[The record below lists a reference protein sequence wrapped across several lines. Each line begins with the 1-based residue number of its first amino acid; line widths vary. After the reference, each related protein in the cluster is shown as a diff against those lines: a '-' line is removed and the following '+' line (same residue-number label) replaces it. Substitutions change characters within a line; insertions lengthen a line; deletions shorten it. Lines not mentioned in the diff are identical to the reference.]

1 VGLVSDVELRHL
13 VTMAAVVDE
22 GSFGRAAQRLGYTQ
36 SSVSQQIAALEK
48 AVGGAVFDRP
58 GGPKPVRITPLG
70 KVVLMYGRDL
80 LDRAQAMTAALD
92 RFQAGEGRV
101 DIATFQ
107 SLSNVILPPVVRR
120 LRGEFPGCDI
130 RLFEE
135 ESETPQV
142 EQVDLVFFDRR
153 VDGDIEHLK
162 LLDDP
167 YLLVAP
173 RGDLPDGPVRLNRL
187 HRRPMVAWPPTCE
200 QPRVEQAFARAG
212 VQPQIV
218 FRAAANE
225 AVLSMVRA
233 GIGSAILPWLVL
245 QGANVASD
253 PALSIH
259 ELRPPFPPREIYLL
273 WQAGRTH
280 SPLAARAIQI
290 AADVATTFEGRP
302 AVGAVAAARQSGVSE
317 PG

>member
-1 VGLVSDVELRHL
+1 MPEVELRHL
-13 VTMAAVVDE
+13 LTLAAVVDE

-70 KVVLMYGRDL
+70 TVVLTHGRDL
-80 LDRAQAMTAALD
+80 LDRAQTMATALD
-92 RFQAGEGRV
+92 RFRAGQGRI
-101 DIATFQ
+101 DIGTFQ

-120 LRGEFPGCDI
+120 LRDEFPGCDI
-130 RLFEE
+130 RMFED

-142 EQVDLVFFDRR
+142 GEVDLMFFDRR
-153 VDGDIEHLK
+153 VDGDVEHLK

-173 RGDLPDGPVRLNRL
+173 RGDFPDGPVRMTRL
-187 HRRPMVAWPPTCE
+187 HRKPMVAWPPTCD
-200 QPRVEQAFARAG
+200 QPRVEQAFARDG

-218 FRAAANE
+218 FRAAAHE

-233 GIGSAILPWLVL
+233 GIGSAILPRLVL

-253 PALSIH
+253 QALSIH
-259 ELRPPFPPREIYLL
+259 ELRPSFPPREVYLL

-280 SPLAARAIQI
+280 SPLAARAIEI
-290 AADVATTFEGRP
+290 AVD
-302 AVGAVAAARQSGVSE
+302 VAAAYQPQDQTRRVRSRRRAAASGRT
-317 PG
+317 

>member
-1 VGLVSDVELRHL
+1 MSGVELRHL

-70 KVVLMYGRDL
+70 KVVLTHGRDL
-80 LDRAQAMTAALD
+80 LDRAQAMATALD
-92 RFQAGEGRV
+92 RFRAGQGRV
-101 DIATFQ
+101 DIGTFQ
-107 SLSNVILPPVVRR
+107 SLSNVILPPVVRG
-120 LRGEFPGCDI
+120 LRDEFPGCDI
-130 RLFEE
+130 RLFEDE
-135 ESETPQV
+135 TETPQV
-142 EQVDLVFFDRR
+142 GQVDLMFFDRR
-153 VDGDIEHLK
+153 IDGDVEHLK

-173 RGDLPDGPVRLNRL
+173 RDDFPAGPVRLSRL
-187 HRRPMVAWPPTCE
+187 HRKPMVAWPPTCDH
-200 QPRVEQAFARAG
+200 PRVEQAFAREGA
-212 VQPQIV
+212 QPEIV

-225 AVLSMVRA
+225 AVLSMVKA
-233 GIGSAILPWLVL
+233 GIGSAILPRLVL

-253 PALSIH
+253 QALSIH
-259 ELRPPFPPREIYLL
+259 ELRPPLPPREIVLL

-280 SPLAARAIQI
+280 SPLAARAIEI
-290 AADVATTFEGRP
+290 AVDVAATYRPQDQTRQGR
-302 AVGAVAAARQSGVSE
+302 A
-317 PG
+317 